1 MKLKKIHKPIRQAFL
16 GFIIVLGFV
25 FIVATGGGD
34 GGSDNEND
42 GVDNPCDY
50 NTDIICEGEDCFKVC
65 DLNEGAPEN
74 FILFNNSLLFTAY
87 EGCKN
92 IFQLKLFEIA
102 ETGNINEIC
111 ELDSLITDKLIINDV
126 LYFVQAGRL
135 WKYDGSNQPQGLF
148 PDDSDD
154 YSNVEYLMEYNDKL
168 YFSGFNSASDKNV
181 SYSYDELSDVPSIA
195 GYVIPFFDNYNYT
208 VYNNRLYFRGFT
220 IESGTEIWCY
230 DESSGN
236 QYMAGEI
243 NPTGSA
249 FDYTTSDFVIFQ
261 DKLFFS
267 ANDGQNGEQLW
278 MIDDEDTMEMITN
291 FAASDHYSVKP
302 FAVFNGKL
310 LVEVLEKVDI
320 DYTTANMGRLYEY
333 DGTNPVS
340 PLAVDEQYYSVIYY
354 THIYSNPYSVLNGH
368 LYFLGHDV
376 TTNWDGEPLLGGVRL
391 WDYSPG
397 EAPVRVEL
405 DDGSMGI
412 SNCFIHNNKFILQLG
427 LDNIY
432 IYDGVSDPQQLVFP
446 SQSGLDEISLITGF
460 NDNYFISGRTD
471 EEGRELW
478 KMDGSG
484 DITLAK
490 DFYPGTTCWCF
501 CD

>member
-1 MKLKKIHKPIRQAFL
+1 MKMKKIYKPMRHVLLAFLILL
-16 GFIIVLGFV
+16 GFI

-34 GGSDNEND
+34 GGSNND
-42 GVDNPCDY
+42 GNGVENVCDY
-50 NTDIICEGEDCFKVC
+50 NTDIECEGEDCFKNCFVN
-65 DLNEGAPEN
+65 DGSPEN
-74 FILFNNSLLFTAY
+74 FILFNNKLLFTAY

-92 IFQLKLFEIA
+92 IFQLKLFEID
-102 ETGNINEIC
+102 ETGNISGIC
-111 ELDSLITDKLIINDV
+111 ELDSLITDKLILNDV
-126 LYFVQAGRL
+126 FYFVQAGRL
-135 WKYDGSNQPQGLF
+135 WKHDGLNQPQSLF
-148 PDDSDD
+148 PEESED
-154 YSNVEYLMEYNDKL
+154 YSDVEYLMEYNDKL
-168 YFSGFNSASDKNV
+168 YFSGFNSALDKNV
-181 SYSYDELSDVPSIA
+181 LYSYDGLSDTPSIA
-195 GYVIPFFDNYNYT
+195 GYVVPFFDNYNYI
-208 VYNNRLYFRGFT
+208 VYNNKLYFRGFT
-220 IESGTEIWCY
+220 SGSGTEIWCY

-236 QYMAGEI
+236 QYMLGEV
-243 NPTGSA
+243 NPNGSA

-267 ANDGQNGEQLW
+267 ANDGQNGQQLW
-278 MIDDEDTMEMITN
+278 MIDDTDTMEMITN
-291 FAASDHYSVKP
+291 FTASDHNSVNP

-310 LVEVLEKVDI
+310 LVEVQEKVDI
-320 DYTTANMGRLYEY
+320 DYTTAYMGRLYEY

-340 PLAVDEQYYSVIYY
+340 PLAVDEQYYSVICY

-368 LYFLGHDV
+368 FYFLGHDV
-376 TTNWDGEPLLGGVRL
+376 STHYDGESLLGGLKL
-391 WDYSPG
+391 WDYDG
-397 EAPVRVEL
+397 ENPPVKVEL
-405 DDGSMGI
+405 DDDSWGI

-432 IYDGVSDPQQLVFP
+432 TYDGISEPQQLVFP

-484 DITLAK
+484 EITLEK